1 MIMCIFCNIIDK
13 EALAYRIYEDEMTL
27 AFLDIHPLSDGHTL
41 IIPKMHVARLED
53 LSGDFNQALFKT
65 LKIIIKPI
73 QKAMR
78 VPALNIIINNGREAG
93 QIIPHVHIHVI
104 PRKSRVKGAIKS
116 VAKRVKSHT
125 PDYFENIALKIVN
138 EIKR

>member
-1 MIMCIFCNIIDK
+1 MCIFCKIIEK
-13 EALAYRIYEDEMTL
+13 ESSAYRVYEDDMTL
-27 AFLDIHPLSDGHTL
+27 AFLDIHPISDGHTL
-41 IIPKMHVARLED
+41 IIPKKHVTRLED
-53 LSGDFNQALFKT
+53 LSEDFNQALFKT
-65 LKIIIKPI
+65 LRKIIKPI

-78 VPALNIIINNGREAG
+78 VPALNIVINNGREAG

-116 VAKRVKSHT
+116 MTNRVKSYA

-138 EIKR
+138 EIKW